1 MLCGLL
7 DLYWRIHYCNYESR
21 FLLNV
26 GMYKPATRRHNA
38 LHCHHR
44 GSHQHRMTYRYFIKK
59 YQRDILRGEG
69 HYEGLHRGLAA
80 PSMKRFGRQPNY
92 KSTTWNTKEM
102 EDNIKI
108 VFTEFVRMGYWSR
121 TADLLRVSGVK
132 RSVRGCGNDETN
144 QSWSMLT

>member
-1 MLCGLL
+1 
-7 DLYWRIHYCNYESR
+7 
-21 FLLNV
+21 
-26 GMYKPATRRHNA
+26 
-38 LHCHHR
+38 
-44 GSHQHRMTYRYFIKK
+44 MTYRYFIKK

-108 VFTEFVRMGYWSR
+108 VFTEFVRMGY
-121 TADLLRVSGVK
+121 
-132 RSVRGCGNDETN
+132 
-144 QSWSMLT
+144 